1 MTSAGSDPDAEYALS
16 RLLQRGTVAE
26 YQNEFEMLISRVTGI
41 SEILLT
47 INYIFGL
54 KASLQIEV
62 LSARPTTLVEAFF
75 LASLIEARFE
85 AIAKKK
91 KEQIINEKTTFHE
104 SNKVEE
110 TDLTSLAEGQKY
122 IHDFD
127 ETAMMLRSHGKLN
140 EIRCFNGLVVQNI
153 YDNKDKSEEI
163 VSDEYIKVMK
173 LVKYVEDKTSDTKGM
188 PTITKSIKEE
198 YEEECGIPESRE
210 FSRYHLEDKVV
221 VKEWGMIHPC
231 GLGMMARDKIQIKK
245 IDNAT
250 ARQVTFSKRRRGL
263 FKKAEELSVLCD
275 ADVALIIFSST
286 GKLFHYSSSS
296 MKEIL
301 ERHSLHSKNLE
312 KLDQP
317 SLELQLVED
326 ANYAKLSKEVSE
338 RTLQLRRLRGEELHN
353 LGIEELHQLEKSLE
367 AGLGR
372 VVTKK
377 GEVIMSEINRLQEQ
391 GVQLM
396 EENNRLRQEMVKI
409 SNARKQIHND
419 TENAIGEESESSES
433 LDNVCNSAGPSQD
446 YESSY
451 TSLKLGLRAKAQGV
465 GRYRDAWCPITRRIT
480 RDDTRGCAIRLHAV
494 HTSLCYSF
502 FLSLTLRSRDFYE
515 RKRKPSKRKD
525 EKG

>member
-1 MTSAGSDPDAEYALS
+1 MAPEGSDSDAKYALS
-16 RLLQRGTVAE
+16 RLLQRGTVVE
-26 YQNEFEMLISRVTGI
+26 YQYEFEMLISRVTGR
-41 SEILLT
+41 SEFLLT
-47 INYIFGL
+47 MNYISGL
-54 KASLQIEV
+54 KVSLQIEV
-62 LSARPTTLVEAFF
+62 LSARPTTLLKAFF

-85 AIAKKK
+85 AIAE

-110 TDLTSLAEGQKY
+110 TDLMSLAEGQKH

-198 YEEECGIPESRE
+198 YDEECGIPESRE
-210 FSRYHLEDKVV
+210 FSRHHLEDKVV

-286 GKLFHYSSSS
+286 GKLFHYSSS
-296 MKEIL
+296 
-301 ERHSLHSKNLE
+301 
-312 KLDQP
+312 
-317 SLELQLVED
+317 
-326 ANYAKLSKEVSE
+326 
-338 RTLQLRRLRGEELHN
+338 
-353 LGIEELHQLEKSLE
+353 
-367 AGLGR
+367 
-372 VVTKK
+372 
-377 GEVIMSEINRLQEQ
+377 
-391 GVQLM
+391 
-396 EENNRLRQEMVKI
+396 
-409 SNARKQIHND
+409 
-419 TENAIGEESESSES
+419 
-433 LDNVCNSAGPSQD
+433 
-446 YESSY
+446 
-451 TSLKLGLRAKAQGV
+451 
-465 GRYRDAWCPITRRIT
+465 
-480 RDDTRGCAIRLHAV
+480 
-494 HTSLCYSF
+494 
-502 FLSLTLRSRDFYE
+502 
-515 RKRKPSKRKD
+515 
-525 EKG
+525 